1 MNKTR
6 EQVLMNK
13 LRAAD
18 RVDLA
23 EAVKL
28 LQVSESTVRRLFS
41 RLEQEGK
48 VIRIHG
54 GICLREEK
62 EQEYS
67 FERVVKSRIQE
78 KKAIAVKACERLED
92 GDIIF
97 CDTGTTMFCFCREIR
112 RLVEEKGWNI
122 RVYTNSLAN
131 FEALT
136 PEVPVTLLGGE
147 YRPNRKDFVGY
158 LTELAVSKVHFTKC
172 FLGTDG
178 CDKKHCFTTMD
189 FDTARMNE
197 AAMENAEE
205 IIVLCDSEKFDAC
218 AQVGYAEFRQVNGLI
233 TDSGLDGE
241 KKRLLESFGMKVT
254 VAEPDLV

>member
-1 MNKTR
+1 MDKTR
-6 EQVLMNK
+6 EQLLMNK

-18 RVDLA
+18 RVGLA

-41 RLEQEGK
+41 RLEKEGK
-48 VIRIHG
+48 VIRVHG
-54 GICLREEK
+54 GICLREENQ
-62 EQEYS
+62 QEYS
-67 FERVVKSRIQE
+67 FERVVRTRMQE
-78 KKAIAVKACERLED
+78 KKAIAVKACEMLEE

-112 RLVEEKGWNI
+112 RLVEEKGIAI

-136 PEVPVTLLGGE
+136 PDVPVTLLGGE

-158 LTELAVSKVHFTKC
+158 LTELAVSKVYFTKC

-178 CDKKHCFTTMD
+178 CDMRHCFTTMD

-197 AAMENAEE
+197 AAMKNAET
-205 IIVLCDSEKFDAC
+205 ITVLCDSEKFSSC
-218 AQVGYAEFRQVNGLI
+218 AQVGYAEFEQVDSI
-233 TDSGLDGE
+233 VTDSGLSTE
-241 KKRLLESFGMKVT
+241 KREQLMACGMLVV
-254 VAEPDLV
+254 VAEPELM